1 VFESWM
7 QTCFSSF
14 LNIQPTAFYSEQ
26 VALRQTAWKTL
37 SQLTLLLLVFEEK
50 EDSSLS
56 KTFDH
61 SIRALAGGEASLE
74 NAQFF
79 ATSSQMAQLL
89 SVLVRRIAPQLLPN
103 RWHFL
108 FQRLSNW
115 IVVPFP
121 FRLSTVSP
129 PTPLLLFVFSLQSG
143 KKGLG
148 SIEGRILLFHSM
160 ELLGSV
166 WKITEESSEV
176 EKRCLLP
183 RASEVIPE
191 WTKCQKACFD
201 ALLEVFAGIS
211 RASHYE
217 RHQDHFLTLLSRT
230 VVAIPEVLLLQSR
243 PYDELFQCLH
253 YSHQEVQKTAFRLLR
268 SIVSV
273 ENQELNLQEELRTG
287 SSEGINLV
295 PESLNLALQQIHPT
309 TMDMVCL
316 PFFNYLFSPSDAG
329 LRSSFFRLAALLA
342 GLPS

>member
-1 VFESWM
+1 MFESWM

-121 FRLSTVSP
+121 FFWFFDYPRYPPQPPFFCSFSP
-129 PTPLLLFVFSLQSG
+129 CRAARKALAPLKGGSFSFIPWSFSARSGRSPRNRPRWRRGVFCPARQRSFQSG
-143 KKGLG
+143 R
-148 SIEGRILLFHSM
+148 SAR
-160 ELLGSV
+160 
-166 WKITEESSEV
+166 
-176 EKRCLLP
+176 RP
-183 RASEVIPE
+183 
-191 WTKCQKACFD
+191 
-201 ALLEVFAGIS
+201 ALTPS
-211 RASHYE
+211 WR
-217 RHQDHFLTLLSRT
+217 
-230 VVAIPEVLLLQSR
+230 
-243 PYDELFQCLH
+243 
-253 YSHQEVQKTAFRLLR
+253 
-268 SIVSV
+268 
-273 ENQELNLQEELRTG
+273 
-287 SSEGINLV
+287 
-295 PESLNLALQQIHPT
+295 
-309 TMDMVCL
+309 
-316 PFFNYLFSPSDAG
+316 FSPG
-329 LRSSFFRLAALLA
+329 FR
-342 GLPS
+342 GHHTTSGTRTTF